1 MNTLSE
7 YTYFIYQKTLLHTR
21 FYLFL
26 KSVERPHCILK
37 SVKSDDA
44 TLLSRVL
51 KRNIGEKWEKYI
63 IKKNRRRSYSSETAS
78 KNTACFFFLFEIY
91 DFYHINKDIIEL
103 PLQAVCLRV
112 GQRSVFSLGVTDIRP
127 LYAVSSFIY
136 LIFLL
141 ILSPYKNVF

>member
-21 FYLFL
+21 FCLFL
-26 KSVERPHCILK
+26 KSVERLHCILK

-51 KRNIGEKWEKYI
+51 KRNVGQKWEKYI
-63 IKKNRRRSYSSETAS
+63 IKKSRRSYSSETAS
-78 KNTACFFFLFEIY
+78 KKNCMFFFLFEIY

-103 PLQAVCLRV
+103 PLQPVCLRV
-112 GQRSVFSLGVTDIRP
+112 GQRSVFSLGVTDIWP
-127 LYAVSSFIY
+127 LYAVSRFIY

-141 ILSPYKNVF
+141 ILSPFKNVF